1 MRRMNNVQEEELLKR
16 QAIEKRSLPKR
27 IRSEMKTRELMFR
40 ESLRISIAN
49 LVNAY
54 NGEEER
60 DKLKRFQES
69 EKQRYKAEHLRQEQK
84 HKKQVEELKNYCSTV
99 TQELEEIH
107 KDKRKALTEHE
118 TVKLKLLEEESLEE
132 LNQWR
137 AQLKP
142 RKQVMCH
149 SDELTI
155 TKRPVNG
162 SDNVYV
168 CRNWKRNLQGRPK
181 NRNDSTRPQQPPK
194 T

>member
-1 MRRMNNVQEEELLKR
+1 MNVIQEDELQKR
-16 QAIEKRSLPKR
+16 HATEKRSLPKR

-54 NGEEER
+54 NVEEER

-84 HKKQVEELKNYCSTV
+84 HRKQIEELKGYCATLIH
-99 TQELEEIH
+99 ELEDIH

-142 RKQVMCH
+142 RKQVGYLVFSFVRTVH
-149 SDELTI
+149 F
-155 TKRPVNG
+155 N
-162 SDNVYV
+162 
-168 CRNWKRNLQGRPK
+168 
-181 NRNDSTRPQQPPK
+181 
-194 T
+194 

>member
-1 MRRMNNVQEEELLKR
+1 MNVIQEDELQKR
-16 QAIEKRSLPKR
+16 HATEKRSLPKR

-54 NGEEER
+54 NVEEER

-84 HKKQVEELKNYCSTV
+84 HRKQIEELKGYCT
-99 TQELEEIH
+99 TLIHELEDIH

-142 RKQVMCH
+142 RKQVGYLVFSFVRTVH
-149 SDELTI
+149 F
-155 TKRPVNG
+155 N
-162 SDNVYV
+162 
-168 CRNWKRNLQGRPK
+168 
-181 NRNDSTRPQQPPK
+181 
-194 T
+194 